1 MKYLVAAGIGGLL
14 VFSVWTFFAEVQTI
28 SSYAPTSWTEDHAA
42 DCAVVLTGGPGRVRE
57 GFDLLAQGNV
67 RKLIISGVHPG
78 AGLREIFPEWPF
90 YGNLNKEDVILER
103 RSLTTYGNAQQS
115 LVFVEAL
122 QCRDLVLITS
132 NLHMHRASHVFASV
146 FPKDFTIYQRS
157 IIGRQLD
164 PTWWELMVEAM
175 KSLFYSIWAY

>member
-1 MKYLVAAGIGGLL
+1 MKYMVTLGACGLL
-14 VFSVWTFFAEVQTI
+14 AVITWIFFSEVKTI
-28 SSYAPTSWTEDHAA
+28 SAQGPTAWVEDHAA

-78 AGLREIFPEWPF
+78 AGLRDIFPEWPF
-90 YGNLNKEDVILER
+90 YGDLNREDVILER

-115 LVFVEAL
+115 LVLVEAL

-132 NLHMHRASHVFASV
+132 SLHMYRASRTFINV
-146 FPKDFTIYQRS
+146 FPEDFTIYQRS
-157 IIGRQLD
+157 IVSKQLV
-164 PTWWELMVEAM
+164 PTWWDLNVEAL
-175 KSLFYSIWAY
+175 KSVFYSIWAY